1 MGNAQDPNDPFYKSQ
16 PGWVWEPQMGSWIN
30 TAGPNA
36 GGPAPAPAAPQPTGW
51 DDKKLEAGNA
61 AAASTTQTPLGTV
74 TNPNKNPF
82 TGGDAF
88 APNLFVAK
96 GRDVNA
102 GAFGPTA
109 GMAPLKA
116 LMMKGA
122 TTDASNAALDVG
134 AAERARGSQEGLLKQ
149 LLDMAAGKG
158 PSPAQA
164 LMQQGADRNLA
175 DAAALTNTQR
185 GLGATAASSQVAG
198 QRAQIGQENSRD
210 MGILRLQEQMQATQA
225 AGSVAQGLR
234 GQDVGQAQAQA
245 QIGLAR
251 DNLNASL
258 KQRYI
263 ADGLSAEE
271 ADRKAAMQLESLLTG
286 QSLAITGM
294 NQQEFQ
300 RGEGQRRDDF
310 GTFMKSLGGVGDFI
324 MSLASMGSGKAAA
337 K

>member
-1 MGNAQDPNDPFYKSQ
+1 MADPNDAYDPDFSNNPDY
-16 PGWVWEPQMGSWIN
+16 VWDAATSSWKPKGN
-30 TAGPNA
+30 VQGPEVN
-36 GGPAPAPAAPQPTGW
+36 GDQ
-51 DDKKLEAGNA
+51 A
-61 AAASTTQTPLGTV
+61 AAARAA
-74 TNPNKNPF
+74 NPFNADNISQENTNPF
-82 TGGDAF
+82 TGGDLM
-88 APNLFVAK
+88 APKLYIAK
-96 GRDVNA
+96 GRDVNK

-122 TTDASNAALDVG
+122 TTDATNVNFDTAG
-134 AAERARGSQEGLLKQ
+134 AERARGSQEGLLKQ

-175 DAAALTNTQR
+175 DAAALTQSQR

-251 DNLNASL
+251 DNLNATMRQ
-258 KQRYI
+258 KFI
-263 ADGLSAEE
+263 ADGYSAEQ
-271 ADRKAAMQLESLLTG
+271 ADRKAAMELEKMQTA

-300 RGEGQRRDDF
+300 RGETQRRDDF
-310 GTFMKSLGGVGDFI
+310 GTFLKSLGGVGDFI
-324 MSLASMGSGKAAA
+324 MSLASMGGGAPA